1 MLPHSQKKN
10 SNAVFGSMGC
20 LLINFWIIF
29 LLGDNMMM
37 TFQPENVSGK
47 PVYICWLA
55 SLARNC

>member
-1 MLPHSQKKN
+1 
-10 SNAVFGSMGC
+10 MGC

-37 TFQPENVSGK
+37 TFQPKDVSGK

-55 SLARNC
+55 SLAGNRLKRECHGSSVENVHYF